1 MQYYMRSGVCYVLK
15 NYSKIKNLFNR
26 CFHRA
31 GNIHSQ
37 LRFGAVF
44 GATLVYQRVGY
55 STLKKEPEKA
65 KEQKE
70 CKGKTSSVCG

>member
-15 NYSKIKNLFNR
+15 NYSKIK
-26 CFHRA
+26 
-31 GNIHSQ
+31 ISSI
-37 LRFGAVF
+37 
-44 GATLVYQRVGY
+44 GATLVYQRVGH
-55 STLKKEPEKA
+55 SALKKEPEKA

>member
-1 MQYYMRSGVCYVLK
+1 MLYAAWCLLYIQTLLK
-15 NYSKIKNLFNR
+15 NKNLFNR
-26 CFHRA
+26 RFHRA

-55 STLKKEPEKA
+55 SALKKEPEKA
-65 KEQKE
+65 RQP
-70 CKGKTSSVCG
+70 

>member
-26 CFHRA
+26 RFHRA

-44 GATLVYQRVGY
+44 GATLVYQRVEH
-55 STLKKEPEKA
+55 SALKKEPEKA

-70 CKGKTSSVCG
+70 CKGKTSSACG